1 MAWDKAQA
9 QLDKIYNQIDRSV
22 VNKNYHQGIV
32 TINKSD
38 FDNKLYNLTA
48 KDKDFDIQLKLF
60 KKEDPLEEWWYVLGE
75 ALKKGPRKSTRTTFE
90 VDMIGYGTTVYKIQY
105 AALNPDS
112 ARATQDNVANW
123 VKRTCRSVAKK
134 TNTKIGGKLLNA
146 HGAQGKGE
154 PNFPTDPQGIDT
166 EALVNRG
173 YKRPRTP
180 EVDALADKAVERGAE
195 GAQGTVASLRIGHF
209 IKEWSDYLDSE
220 ELNTV
225 FKVQHWFVANWYKK
239 FFGKQISFEGNWSDR
254 KVDAGLLVQHTIMPN
269 KLNSGTIDA
278 AIYRAVKTELENG
291 RKVVAGF
298 LKVIRYL
305 GIGKMLDLFSNSPS
319 PLDKTTAIVK
329 KEIIDSLFSHKTKAD
344 MRLKVNKKLYADAKK
359 AKGKGKRRNKVGLG
373 KLAQTVQAGKTVK
386 AKPGAK
392 AKRSIS
398 QAKTSQSPIALRN
411 LLNEALP
418 QAVAQNMTS
427 PALQYRTGRF
437 ANSTR
442 VENLVVGPRGG
453 IHIDYT
459 YMRAPYETFEP
470 GGKQGSVQRDPR
482 KLIGKSIREISV
494 GILGKQPTT
503 LRRV

>member
-1 MAWDKAQA
+1 MAWAKAQE
-9 QLDKIYNQIDRSV
+9 QLDKIYNEIDRSV
-22 VNKNYHQGIV
+22 VNKNYHQGII

-38 FDNKLYNLTA
+38 FDNYLFNLTA
-48 KDKDFDIQLKLF
+48 KSPDFNVQLNLF
-60 KKEDPLEEWWYVLGE
+60 QTADPLQDWWDVLGNG
-75 ALKKGPRKSTRTTFE
+75 LKGGPRKSSRTTFE
-90 VDMIGYGTTVYKIQY
+90 TDMIGYGTNTYKIQY
-105 AALNPDS
+105 AALNPES
-112 ARATQDNVANW
+112 AKATQDNVANW
-123 VKRTCRSVAKK
+123 VKRTCRNAAKK

-146 HGAQGKGE
+146 HGAEGKGE
-154 PNFPTDPQGIDT
+154 PNFPTDPQDIDPV
-166 EALVNRG
+166 ALVQEGYNR
-173 YKRPRTP
+173 PHTP
-180 EVDALADKAVERGAE
+180 EMTAKADKAVKRGAS
-195 GAQGTVASLRIGHF
+195 GAQGTVANQRIDLF
-209 IKEWSDYLDSE
+209 IKQWEAWLDSE
-220 ELNTV
+220 QAIGV
-225 FKVQHWFVANWYKK
+225 YKIQHWFVANWYKK

-269 KLNSGTIDA
+269 KLNSGIIDA
-278 AIYRAVKTELENG
+278 AIYRAVQKELQNG

-305 GIGKMLDLFSNSPS
+305 GIGKMLDLFANSPS
-319 PLDKTTAIVK
+319 PLDKTTAIIK

-359 AKGKGKRRNKVGLG
+359 AKGKSTRKNKEGLG
-373 KLAQTVQAGKTVK
+373 KLAQTVQAGKTIR
-386 AKPGAK
+386 AKGGRS
-392 AKRSIS
+392 KRSIQ

-442 VENLVVGPRGG
+442 IENLVVGPRGG

-503 LRRV
+503 LRRT